1 MFKDMNAGLENLQLK
16 IHSKQEQIKLIDI
29 ILEGLCVK
37 ELTHDGRSYLKRLRA
52 NLKFEIEML
61 QNKQDKEPQAAN

>member
-1 MFKDMNAGLENLQLK
+1 MNAGLDENLQLK

-37 ELTHDGRSYLKRLRA
+37 ELSHDGRTYLKRLRA
-52 NLKFEIEML
+52 NLKFEVEML
-61 QNKQDKEPQAAN
+61 QKTQDKEPQVTC